1 MIDFLPNPI
10 IFSIPL
16 PNGMSVPISW
26 HGVIVAFGALLAV
39 YVATFEVRRRGENP
53 EHISNALIVAL
64 LLGVVGSRLYH
75 IISDLARGDPLG
87 YLRNPLNMVT
97 GFSMGLGILGGVAG
111 GILGLWLYTQRAGL
125 KFSRWAD
132 IGAPSLAL
140 AQAIGRWGNFTNQE
154 LYGYPTTLPWGI
166 PIDAGHRLPQLA
178 GLPASAR
185 FHPTFLYESL
195 LDLLAFGVLLY
206 VSRRWGARLQD
217 GDLALLYL
225 VLYPLGRFFA
235 EFQRPDAWTIGG
247 IPTAQ
252 VIGIVSIVGAS
263 AVLIYRH
270 AGRRTHDTLLQ
281 VDSGKQ
287 SEM

>member
-53 EHISNALIVAL
+53 EHISNALMVAL

-111 GILGLWLYTQRAGL
+111 GKVTDRTDDGIERFGLDRSGNRPATDQQQRRGCVGVNKQFNFAVACTRHAVQFDSWVACGCFVAYKHQL
-125 KFSRWAD
+125 RH
-132 IGAPSLAL
+132 
-140 AQAIGRWGNFTNQE
+140 AQA
-154 LYGYPTTLPWGI
+154 
-166 PIDAGHRLPQLA
+166 HRLERCTDHGRLGA
-178 GLPASAR
+178 AAADPA
-185 FHPTFLYESL
+185 
-195 LDLLAFGVLLY
+195 V
-206 VSRRWGARLQD
+206 Q
-217 GDLALLYL
+217 
-225 VLYPLGRFFA
+225 
-235 EFQRPDAWTIGG
+235 
-247 IPTAQ
+247 
-252 VIGIVSIVGAS
+252 
-263 AVLIYRH
+263 
-270 AGRRTHDTLLQ
+270 
-281 VDSGKQ
+281 
-287 SEM
+287 